1 MMKFKYKSK
10 IKKTA
15 AVLMAALT
23 FSSSCLAFPVD
34 FAPGTP
40 VVDAVRALGYK
51 AGQNIVINGNL
62 NGTLSMHMDDTNFD
76 DALHAMSLAGNF
88 SYDYVG
94 NTVLVA
100 PADELK
106 TIETFKLNHLEPELF
121 AKQMELVVDAGDV
134 VVNNDN
140 HTIAVKGSSGALNR
154 VRNQLEQLDV
164 AQQQVNIKCAVIELS
179 KSKKRDMGL
188 SYLSDVWSKD
198 TSISGYNGFKF
209 SITGAHEENLG
220 TGNVLARPNVTTFD
234 GRKATILMG
243 DKVPVFTSSSDSND
257 TDSDA
262 SLSVE
267 YKEVGV
273 KLEVIPRINDKDK
286 ETITMTIKPNV
297 STITQWVE
305 SGNNKAPQISE
316 RSAETTVRV
325 KAGETILLGGLLKQE
340 EIKNIKQIP
349 FLSKIP
355 ILGEI
360 FKSRSID
367 KKDTEILIAITPT
380 IIKDEN
386 GVPRV
391 DLQQTSPK
399 LHRKLMEMQQEKIES
414 NVGTETQ
421 DAIDTMSSDLL
432 KKNEE
437 AEKAL
442 KAKDEELAA
451 LKREKKALEAE
462 LRASNKSMKKVIKA
476 LEGDK

>member
-1 MMKFKYKSK
+1 MMRFISK
-10 IKKTA
+10 TKKIVA
-15 AVLMAALT
+15 LSMASLV

-62 NGTLSMHMDDTNFD
+62 KGTLSMHMDDTNFD

-106 TIETFKLNHLEPELF
+106 TIETFRLDHLEPDLF
-121 AKQMELVVDAGDV
+121 AKQMELIVDSGDV

-140 HTIAVKGSSGALNR
+140 HTIAVKGSSGALSR

-164 AQQQVNIKCAVIELS
+164 AQQQVNIKVAVIELS
-179 KSKKRDMGL
+179 KSKARNMGL
-188 SYLSDVWSKD
+188 SYLSDVWNKD

-209 SITGAHEENLG
+209 SITGQHEENLG

-257 TDSDA
+257 SDSDA

-286 ETITMTIKPNV
+286 EIITMTIKPNV
-297 STITQWVE
+297 STISQWVE

-340 EIKNIKQIP
+340 EIRNIKQIP

-355 ILGEI
+355 WLGEI

-380 IIKDEN
+380 IIHDEN

-414 NVGTETQ
+414 NVDTQ
-421 DAIDTMSSDLL
+421 TQNALDTLSNDLL

-437 AEKAL
+437 AEKIL
-442 KAKDEELAA
+442 KAKEEELAE
-451 LKREKKALEAE
+451 LKRQNRALRKELKANNE
-462 LRASNKSMKKVIKA
+462 SMKQVIDT

>member
-1 MMKFKYKSK
+1 
-10 IKKTA
+10 
-15 AVLMAALT
+15 
-23 FSSSCLAFPVD
+23 
-34 FAPGTP
+34 
-40 VVDAVRALGYK
+40 
-51 AGQNIVINGNL
+51 
-62 NGTLSMHMDDTNFD
+62 
-76 DALHAMSLAGNF
+76 
-88 SYDYVG
+88 
-94 NTVLVA
+94 
-100 PADELK
+100 
-106 TIETFKLNHLEPELF
+106 
-121 AKQMELVVDAGDV
+121 
-134 VVNNDN
+134 
-140 HTIAVKGSSGALNR
+140 
-154 VRNQLEQLDV
+154 
-164 AQQQVNIKCAVIELS
+164 
-179 KSKKRDMGL
+179 
-188 SYLSDVWSKD
+188 
-198 TSISGYNGFKF
+198 
-209 SITGAHEENLG
+209 
-220 TGNVLARPNVTTFD
+220 
-234 GRKATILMG
+234 MG

-257 TDSDA
+257 SDSDA
-262 SLSVE
+262 SLTVE

-273 KLEVIPRINDKDK
+273 KLEVIPRINEKDK

-297 STITQWVE
+297 STISQWVE

-451 LKREKKALEAE
+451 LKREKKALEDE
-462 LRASNKSMKKVIKA
+462 LRANNKSMKQVIKA

>member
-1 MMKFKYKSK
+1 MMKFSFKSK
-10 IKKTA
+10 MKKTVA
-15 AVLMAALT
+15 ILMGTLT
-23 FSSSCLAFPVD
+23 FSSSCLAFPID

-40 VVDAVRALGYK
+40 VVDAIRALGYK
-51 AGQNIVINGNL
+51 ASQNIVINGNL

-76 DALHAMSLAGNF
+76 DALQAMSLVGNF
-88 SYDYVG
+88 SYDYIG

-106 TIETFKLNHLEPELF
+106 TIETFRLNHLEPELF
-121 AKQMELVVDAGDV
+121 AKQMELIVDSGDV
-134 VVNNDN
+134 VVNKDN

-154 VRNQLEQLDV
+154 VRNQLKQFDV
-164 AQQQVNIKCAVIELS
+164 AQQQVNIKCTVIELS
-179 KSKKRDMGL
+179 KSKKRDIGL

-198 TSISGYNGFKF
+198 TSISGYNGFRF
-209 SITGAHEENLG
+209 SITGTHEESLG
-220 TGNVLARPNVTTFD
+220 TGNVLARPNITTFD

-243 DKVPVFTSSSDSND
+243 DKVPVFTSTSDSND

-262 SLSVE
+262 SLTVE

-273 KLEVIPRINDKDK
+273 KLEVIPRINDRIN
-286 ETITMTIKPNV
+286 ETITLTIKPNV
-297 STITQWVE
+297 STISQWVE

-316 RSAETTVRV
+316 RSAETTIRV
-325 KAGETILLGGLLKQE
+325 KAGETILLGGLLKEE

-380 IIKDEN
+380 IIHDEN

-391 DLQQTSPK
+391 DLQQTTPK
-399 LHRKLMEMQQEKIES
+399 LHHKLMEMQQEKIES

-421 DAIDTMSSDLL
+421 KSIDTMNSDLL

-442 KAKDEELAA
+442 KTKNEELAT
-451 LKREKKALEAE
+451 LKREKKALEDE
-462 LRASNKSMKKVIKA
+462 LRANNDSIKHIIQSW
-476 LEGDK
+476 EGDK